1 MRNVVKVMVC
11 LALAPILAMAG
22 GFSSSHRLVP
32 GGVALTNLQAN
43 STWVPVAVLWK
54 FNAATN
60 ATLSVERVSQGSTF
74 LLSVASVSNATSA
87 IWVPET
93 GYPFA
98 VGDVLRVGSTAT
110 NGVTQVI
117 RKAE

>member
-1 MRNVVKVMVC
+1 MKNMFRVMAF
-11 LALAPILAMAG
+11 LALAPLLATAG
-22 GFSSSHRLVP
+22 GFASSHRLAP
-32 GGVALTNLQAN
+32 GGVAVTNLQAN

-60 ATLSVERVSQGSTF
+60 STLSVERISQGSTF
-74 LLSVASVSNATSA
+74 LLSVASVSNVTSA

-98 VGDVLRVGSTAT
+98 MGDVLRVGSSAT